1 MSVLYIF
8 EGVSTVN
15 QENGQFP
22 QEPTA
27 TIAKINAMQQDFTK
41 AEKKVAAVI
50 TEDPEQVIYASIA
63 ELAQSA
69 GVSEP
74 TIIRFA
80 RKIGLNGYQD
90 LKLTLAREFVNPLQ
104 AINGQITRQD
114 DVGSIVSKV
123 FNGTIETL
131 NFTRD
136 ALSLADL
143 EKAAELV
150 GGARRII
157 AVGMGNSH
165 AICIDL
171 LHKLLRLNL
180 DVSAYSDPH
189 MATIALVHADER
201 DVLFCISHSGSSK
214 EIVDL
219 AEEASGKNVH
229 VISITGSG
237 ITPLARY
244 SEITLHTVSNEIRY
258 SILGR
263 ESRIAELAIID
274 SIYTL
279 LALKYE
285 NSAFLDVEN
294 ALKSHKY

>member
-1 MSVLYIF
+1 MAVSNDRSVKKAAPGDSFAIL
-8 EGVSTVN
+8 V
-15 QENGQFP
+15 
-22 QEPTA
+22 
-27 TIAKINAMQQDFTK
+27 KIDSMQKNFTK
-41 AEKKVAAVI
+41 SEKKIAAVI
-50 TEDPEQVIYASIA
+50 TEGPEKVIYSSIA
-63 ELAQSA
+63 ELAASC

-74 TIIRFA
+74 TIIRFC
-80 RKIGLNGYQD
+80 RKIGLAGYQD
-90 LKLTLAREFVNPLQ
+90 LKLTLAMELVNPLQ
-104 AINGQITRQD
+104 AINEQIRRDD
-114 DVGSIVSKV
+114 DVSSIVTKV

-131 NFTRD
+131 SFTRNS
-136 ALSLADL
+136 LSLPDL
-143 EKAAELV
+143 EKAAELL
-150 GGARRII
+150 GNARRII

-171 LHKLLRLNL
+171 QHKLLRLNL
-180 DVSAYSDPH
+180 DISAYSDPH
-189 MATIALVHADER
+189 LATISLVHADKR

-219 AEEASGKNVH
+219 AIEAFHNHVH

-237 ITPLARY
+237 ITPLSKY
-244 SEITLHTVSNEIRY
+244 SDITLHTCSNETKY

-285 NSAFLDVEN
+285 NSAFLAVEN
-294 ALKSHKY
+294 ALKNHKY

>member
-1 MSVLYIF
+1 MRMEDIF
-8 EGVSTVN
+8 TVN

-22 QEPTA
+22 KEPTA

-74 TIIRFA
+74 TVIRFA
-80 RKIGLNGYQD
+80 RKIGMNGYQD
-90 LKLTLAREFVNPLQ
+90 LKLTLARELVSPLQ

-136 ALSLADL
+136 ALSLPDL
-143 EKAAELV
+143 EKAAELI
-150 GGARRII
+150 GNARRII
-157 AVGMGNSH
+157 IVGMGNSH

-201 DVLFCISHSGSSK
+201 DVLFAISHSGSSK

-219 AEEASGKNVH
+219 AKEAADKNVH

-285 NSAFLDVEN
+285 NSAFLEVEN